1 MMQWRVLIRLQ
12 FPPHWYNLTDDLEK
26 FLTPALKEV
35 NKAGLLRLQRTVDS
49 IVPTLKHSTINEWPR

>member
-1 MMQWRVLIRLQ
+1 MKWHVLIRIQ

-35 NKAGLLRLQRTVDS
+35 NAIGMLQQMRVVDS
-49 IVPTLKHSTINEWPR
+49 FVPTLPFSTVNGWPR